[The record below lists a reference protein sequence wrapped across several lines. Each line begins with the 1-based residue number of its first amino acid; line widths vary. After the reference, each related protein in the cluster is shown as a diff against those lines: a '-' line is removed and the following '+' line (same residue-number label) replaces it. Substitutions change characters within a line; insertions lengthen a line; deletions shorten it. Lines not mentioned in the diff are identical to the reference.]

1 MFEER
6 KISTEEALRLACN
19 SNGLKYIGTGNKP
32 KKTITLVDDSGNK
45 TVMDRNINIISQSID
60 KHCKKDI
67 EMKQLKGKNFNF
79 EMAKDSVPT
88 INGNVGRFIKRV
100 YGEHNYIKIKPRNRD
115 SE

>member
-6 KISTEEALRLACN
+6 NISTEEALRLACN
-19 SNGLKYIGTGNKP
+19 SNGLKYIGAGYKP
-32 KKTITLVDDSGNK
+32 KKTITLVDDNGNK
-45 TVMDRNINIISQSID
+45 TVMDRNLNIISQRMD
-60 KHCKKDI
+60 KQCKKDI
-67 EMKQLKGKNFNF
+67 EMKQIKSKNFNY

-100 YGEHNYIKIKPRNRD
+100 YGEHNYIKVKPRNRD